1 MAKRTF
7 KLGSGAE
14 IKCANYSDKKGSHLL
29 LQLASYVPDQPT
41 STISKNNKTSSS
53 SIQAEPAPNGK
64 DYLDGDVFV
73 LVNDNHVIL
82 CLSGVRDSVVD
93 IYFRKILN
101 KSKTKIET
109 FTLDKVANISKVKM
123 IQEQGVKEL
132 CLGASLY
139 DASIEELDN
148 KNLTMFG
155 LTHSV
160 AEQIKR
166 IFAADPTL
174 QTIQEKENL
183 NIQVSIKFD
192 GKEAMKHQKEND
204 FGKVGKERLLKSSEQ
219 ILSQNDDDG
228 FTIITGSGNKISS
241 GDVSVSESF
250 KVSTLG
256 KSLSRTNAWEKLEAY
271 AEKLEETGIF
281 SQ

>member
-1 MAKRTF
+1 MPKIPSNKLKKFYYRRASWGNAKNHQTLETLLRNAHMTYSTVAKRTF

-166 IFAADPTL
+166 IFAADRSCHFL
-174 QTIQEKENL
+174 
-183 NIQVSIKFD
+183 V
-192 GKEAMKHQKEND
+192 
-204 FGKVGKERLLKSSEQ
+204 
-219 ILSQNDDDG
+219 
-228 FTIITGSGNKISS
+228 
-241 GDVSVSESF
+241 
-250 KVSTLG
+250 
-256 KSLSRTNAWEKLEAY
+256 
-271 AEKLEETGIF
+271 
-281 SQ
+281 